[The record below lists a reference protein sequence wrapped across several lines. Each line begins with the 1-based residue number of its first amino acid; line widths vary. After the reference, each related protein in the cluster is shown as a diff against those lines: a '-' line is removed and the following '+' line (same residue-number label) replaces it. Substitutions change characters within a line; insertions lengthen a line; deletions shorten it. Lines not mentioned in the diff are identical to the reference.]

1 MQLAKKRAD
10 NLALIDESGAVAAL
24 IPLLWCSDSWMQE
37 HAVKA
42 LLNLSLLEENKALI
56 TNAGAVK
63 SLIYV
68 LKRGTKT
75 SKQNAVR
82 NDKSIRETTKE
93 GFILKEKSWEEMS
106 RLILKQRG

>member
-10 NLALIDESGAVAAL
+10 NRALIGESGAVATL
-24 IPLLWCSDSWMQE
+24 IPLLWYSDLWTQE
-37 HAVKA
+37 HAVTA

-75 SKQNAVR
+75 SKQNEVLV
-82 NDKSIRETTKE
+82 SC
-93 GFILKEKSWEEMS
+93 
-106 RLILKQRG
+106 